1 MSITTN
7 PYNNDPVFNSVQNI
21 TKSILGS
28 TYNYNVKYKVSYFV
42 RDINVLSVING
53 SAQLKFV

>member
-7 PYNNDPVFNSVQNI
+7 PYNNDSVFNNVQNI

-28 TYNYNVKYKVSYFV
+28 NYDYNVTYRVSYFV